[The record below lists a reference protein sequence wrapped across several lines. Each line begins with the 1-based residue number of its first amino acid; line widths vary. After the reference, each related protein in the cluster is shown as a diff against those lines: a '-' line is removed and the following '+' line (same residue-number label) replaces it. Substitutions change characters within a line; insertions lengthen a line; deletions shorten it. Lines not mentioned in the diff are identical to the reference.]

1 MFFVFASVAWQS
13 LFSLSLRGSVATAAI
28 PRNKVRHIER
38 KRNIPPNYRHRHY
51 CKNQRNIKQEK
62 QMEQEQRKILLICNT
77 STNVI
82 TFRVPLIRTLKAK
95 GLKVSVIAFD
105 DKRKE
110 EIETE
115 GVEFYCVSGSNTS
128 LNPLKMLGL
137 KGEYRKII
145 EKINPDIVF
154 TFMLKPNTFGVLAAK
169 KSGVKNIYSMV
180 EGAGDAFS
188 NNSLKWKII
197 RFVIC
202 KLYKKSF
209 KGSKRVFFLNNDDKA
224 EFVKRKLVKECQC
237 EIVHGIGVDLQK
249 FAYKPIINHKTF
261 LMVAR
266 LVKTKGVFEYCKC
279 ARIVKRKYP
288 EAQFN
293 YLGGEHSLKV
303 SDIQE
308 YIDDGSINYLGETQ
322 NVLPYYENCTVN
334 CLPSYREGFGLVI
347 AEAGAVGR
355 MSIACNVQGT
365 KDAICD
371 GYSGILVEPRNVDSL
386 VKVVTS
392 ILNGK
397 FNVEQ
402 MGKNARTFAEEH
414 FDQTKINMQIIG
426 SILEQ

>member
-1 MFFVFASVAWQS
+1 
-13 LFSLSLRGSVATAAI
+13 
-28 PRNKVRHIER
+28 
-38 KRNIPPNYRHRHY
+38 
-51 CKNQRNIKQEK
+51 
-62 QMEQEQRKILLICNT
+62 MEQEQRQILLICNT

-82 TFRVPLIRTLKAK
+82 TFRVPLIRTLKAR

-145 EKINPDIVF
+145 EKIKPDIVF

-209 KGSKRVFFLNNDDKA
+209 KWCKKVFFLNNDDKA
-224 EFVKRKLVKECQC
+224 EFVKRKLVKESQC
-237 EIVHGIGVDLQK
+237 EIVHGIGVDLEK

-279 ARIVKRKYP
+279 ARIVKQKYP

-308 YIDDGSINYLGETQ
+308 YIDDGSINYLGETSDMI
-322 NVLPYYENCTVN
+322 PYYKACAAFI
-334 CLPSYREGFGLVI
+334 LPSCYREGLPMSIMEAESVGRAILTTENVGCRDTVENGYNGFLVPVGDYEQMAEKVI
-347 AEAGAVGR
+347 WCIEHPAEA
-355 MSIACNVQGT
+355 
-365 KDAICD
+365 
-371 GYSGILVEPRNVDSL
+371 
-386 VKVVTS
+386 
-392 ILNGK
+392 
-397 FNVEQ
+397 EQ

-414 FDQTKINMQIIG
+414 FEQAKINRDIING
-426 SILEQ
+426 LWLF

>member
-1 MFFVFASVAWQS
+1 
-13 LFSLSLRGSVATAAI
+13 
-28 PRNKVRHIER
+28 
-38 KRNIPPNYRHRHY
+38 
-51 CKNQRNIKQEK
+51 
-62 QMEQEQRKILLICNT
+62 MEQEQRKILLICNT

-209 KGSKRVFFLNNDDKA
+209 KGCKRVFFLNNDDKA
-224 EFVKRKLVKECQC
+224 EFVKRKLVKESQY

-279 ARIVKRKYP
+279 ARIVKQKYP

-308 YIDDGSINYLGETQ
+308 YIDDGSINYLGETSDMI
-322 NVLPYYENCTVN
+322 PYYKACAAFI
-334 CLPSYREGFGLVI
+334 LPSYREGFPVAVME
-347 AEAGAVGR
+347 AEAVGR
-355 MSIACNVQGT
+355 AVITTDSVGCRDTVEN
-365 KDAICD
+365 
-371 GYSGILVEPRNVDSL
+371 GYNGFLVPVGDYEQMAK
-386 VKVVTS
+386 KV
-392 ILNGK
+392 IWCIEHPAEA
-397 FNVEQ
+397 EQ
-402 MGKNARTFAEEH
+402 MGKNARKFAEDN
-414 FDQTKINMQIIG
+414 FDSEKINRKIYEVINEG
-426 SILEQ
+426 FTLTSI

>member
-1 MFFVFASVAWQS
+1 
-13 LFSLSLRGSVATAAI
+13 
-28 PRNKVRHIER
+28 
-38 KRNIPPNYRHRHY
+38 
-51 CKNQRNIKQEK
+51 
-62 QMEQEQRKILLICNT
+62 MEQEQRKILLICNT

-82 TFRVPLIRTLKAK
+82 TFRIPLIRALKAK

-115 GVEFYCVSGSNTS
+115 GVEFYCVCGSNTS
-128 LNPLKMLGL
+128 LNPIKTFGL
-137 KGEYRKII
+137 KVEYRKII
-145 EKINPDIVF
+145 EKIKPDIVF
-154 TFMLKPNTFGVLAAK
+154 TFMLKPNVFGVLAAK

-209 KGSKRVFFLNNDDKA
+209 KECKRVFFLNNDDKA
-224 EFVKRKLVKECQC
+224 EFVKRKLVKENQC
-237 EIVHGIGVDLQK
+237 EIVHGIGVDLEK
-249 FAYKPIINHKTF
+249 FAYKPIKNYKSI

-288 EAQFN
+288 EAEFN
-293 YLGGEHSLKV
+293 YLGAEHSLRV

-308 YIDDGSINYLGETQ
+308 YINDGSINYLGE
-322 NVLPYYENCTVN
+322 VADVRPYLENA
-334 CLPSYREGFGLVI
+334 LLLLLLSSYREGMPMSI
-347 AEAGAVGR
+347 MEAEAVGR
-355 MSIACNVQGT
+355 AVIT
-365 KDAICD
+365 TD
-371 GYSGILVEPRNVDSL
+371 GVGCRDTVENGYNGFLVPVGNYEQMAE
-386 VKVVTS
+386 KVMWCIEHS
-392 ILNGK
+392 AE
-397 FNVEQ
+397 VEQ

-414 FDQTKINMQIIG
+414 FNQAKINEQIIG
-426 SILEQ
+426 GIL

>member
-1 MFFVFASVAWQS
+1 M
-13 LFSLSLRGSVATAAI
+13 
-28 PRNKVRHIER
+28 ER
-38 KRNIPPNYRHRHY
+38 
-51 CKNQRNIKQEK
+51 
-62 QMEQEQRKILLICNT
+62 EQRKILLICNT

-82 TFRVPLIRTLKAK
+82 TFRIPLIRALKAK

-115 GVEFYCVSGSNTS
+115 GVEFYCVCGSNTS
-128 LNPLKMLGL
+128 LNPIKTFGL

-154 TFMLKPNTFGVLAAK
+154 TFMLKPNVFGVLAAK

-209 KGSKRVFFLNNDDKA
+209 KECKRVFFLNNDDKA
-224 EFVKRKLVKECQC
+224 EFVKRKLVKENQC
-237 EIVHGIGVDLQK
+237 EIVHGIGVDLEK
-249 FAYKPIINHKTF
+249 FAYKPIKNYKSF

-288 EAQFN
+288 EAEFN
-293 YLGGEHSLKV
+293 YLGAEHSLKV

-308 YIDDGSINYLGETQ
+308 YIDDGSINYLGE
-322 NVLPYYENCTVN
+322 VADVRPYLENA
-334 CLPSYREGFGLVI
+334 LLLLLSSYREGMPMSI
-347 AEAGAVGR
+347 MEAEAVGR
-355 MSIACNVQGT
+355 AVIT
-365 KDAICD
+365 TD
-371 GYSGILVEPRNVDSL
+371 GVGCRDTVENGYNGFLVPVGDYEQMAE
-386 VKVVTS
+386 KVMWC
-392 ILNGK
+392 IEHPAE
-397 FNVEQ
+397 VEQ

-414 FDQTKINMQIIG
+414 FNQAKINEQILNGI
-426 SILEQ
+426 I